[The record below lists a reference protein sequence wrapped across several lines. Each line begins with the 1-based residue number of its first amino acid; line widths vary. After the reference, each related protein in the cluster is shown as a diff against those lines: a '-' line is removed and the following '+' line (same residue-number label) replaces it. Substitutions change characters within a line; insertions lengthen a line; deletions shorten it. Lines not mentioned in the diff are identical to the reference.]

1 VLQTQ
6 GNGYGEF
13 HLATEKQIN
22 KQMKVRQSFTVFMS
36 LLIIFCSFMAS
47 CKSRGDNNN
56 LKKSKP
62 VVLLRSSWQ
71 TVNIGDIAHTPGVL
85 ALCEKYLPE
94 AEVRLWAMNV
104 GDGVKE
110 LLEKRFHGLQIIQN
124 SDTLALKKA
133 FAECDFLLHGS
144 GPSLVG
150 AKDVDRWVKETGKP
164 FGVYGITLADVPSD
178 IVRILNQAQFV
189 FFRDTVS
196 MELAKSKGVH
206 APIMEFG
213 PDGAFGCD
221 LRNDAVALQFM
232 TESGLEQGKFLC
244 VIPKYRRTPYWE
256 IPSKKTP
263 FNEEINKRNQE
274 MKEHDLRPYR
284 DAIIALVRET
294 PMKVLICP
302 EDMTQVKLGKEM
314 LYDPLPDDVKKKVVW
329 RNRFWLTDEALSVY
343 VRSAGFFGLEQHSP
357 IMCIGNG
364 IPALLGRFEEQTSKG
379 FMWYNIG
386 LKDWFFDSDKSEQ
399 MDKLTSTVLSVV
411 KNPDL
416 AHQKTTKAKELVEKR
431 QAETMAILKK
441 CLIKYPRE
449 NFHTNRK

>member
-1 VLQTQ
+1 MKSKSLLVISIALLIVFVC
-6 GNGYGEF
+6 GLVSCNNKGG
-13 HLATEKQIN
+13 QIN
-22 KQMKVRQSFTVFMS
+22 AK
-36 LLIIFCSFMAS
+36 
-47 CKSRGDNNN
+47 G
-56 LKKSKP
+56 KKS
-62 VVLLRSSWQ
+62 VILLRSSWQ

-94 AEVRLWAMNV
+94 VEVRLWASNV

-110 LLEKRFHGLQIIQN
+110 MIQRRFPNVQIILS

-133 FAECDFLLHGS
+133 FTECDFLLHGS
-144 GPSLVG
+144 GPYLV
-150 AKDVDRWVKETGKP
+150 ADKDVDRWIKETGKP
-164 FGVYGITLADVPSD
+164 FGVYGITLSEAPAD
-178 IVRILNQAQFV
+178 IVRILNQAKFV

-196 MELAKSKGVH
+196 LELAKSKGIK

-221 LRNDAVALQFM
+221 VRNDTAALKFM
-232 TESGLEQGKFLC
+232 AETGLEEGKFLC

-263 FNEEINKRNQE
+263 YNEATDKRNQE
-274 MKEHDLRPYR
+274 MKEHDLKPYR

-302 EDMTQVKLGKEM
+302 EDMTQVKLGREM
-314 LYDPLPDDVKKKVVW
+314 LYDPLPEDVKPKVVW

-379 FMWYNIG
+379 YMWYNIG
-386 LKDWFFDSDKSEQ
+386 LKDWFFDSDKPNQ
-399 MDKLTSTVLSVV
+399 MDMLTSTVLSLA
-411 KNPDL
+411 KNPEA
-416 AHQKTTKAKELVEKR
+416 AHQKTIKAKELVEKR

-441 CLIKYPRE
+441 CLMGKE
-449 NFHTNRK
+449 

>member
-1 VLQTQ
+1 MKSKSLLVISIVLLIVFA
-6 GNGYGEF
+6 NGLVSCTG
-13 HLATEKQIN
+13 KGGQIN
-22 KQMKVRQSFTVFMS
+22 EKN
-36 LLIIFCSFMAS
+36 
-47 CKSRGDNNN
+47 D
-56 LKKSKP
+56 KP
-62 VVLLRSSWQ
+62 VILLRSSWQ

-110 LLEKRFHGLQIIQN
+110 LLEKRFPNLHIIQN
-124 SDTLALKKA
+124 SDSIALKKA

-144 GPSLVG
+144 GPSLVA
-150 AKDVDRWVKETGKP
+150 AKDVDRWLKETGKP
-164 FGVYGITLADVPSD
+164 FGVYGITLPEASAE
-178 IVRILNQAQFV
+178 IVRILNQAKFV

-196 MELAKSKGVH
+196 LELAKSKGVK

-221 LRNDAVALQFM
+221 VRNDAKALKFL
-232 TESGLEQGKFLC
+232 TETGLEEGKFLC

-263 FNEEINKRNQE
+263 YNEATDKRNQE
-274 MKEHDLRPYR
+274 MKEHDLKPYR

-314 LYDPLPDDVKKKVVW
+314 LYDPLPEDVKQKVVW

-379 FMWYNIG
+379 YMWYNIG
-386 LKDWFFDSDKSEQ
+386 LKDWFFDSDKPDQ
-399 MDKLTSTVLSVV
+399 MNRLTSTVLSLA
-411 KNPDL
+411 KNPE
-416 AHQKTTKAKELVEKR
+416 AARQKTMKAKELVEKR

-441 CLIKYPRE
+441 CLMGKE
-449 NFHTNRK
+449 